1 MREQAYKPGSV
12 PGSLQAA
19 TISLGRPSPDASS
32 SLPGDSAGRLISPY
46 VTLHQAGF
54 AQVSGCP
61 EPRAL
66 LPHDCTLTD
75 DPQFPLSERTR
86 GLRPPAVCFCG
97 TFLGVAPHWVLPS
110 ALPCGARTFLCRLAP
125 AAIARPAPAPIVAS
139 GRGGRKSPPLWSGVR
154 FTARRYRRCAPGFVP
169 PEERPSPVFAAP

>member
-12 PGSLQAA
+12 PGFLQAA

-61 EPRAL
+61 KPRAL

-75 DPQFPLSERTR
+75 GPQIPRLQSEPEDYAYRRYVSVALSL
-86 GLRPPAVCFCG
+86 GSPPTGCY
-97 TFLGVAPHWVLPS
+97 
-110 ALPCGARTFLCRLAP
+110 
-125 AAIARPAPAPIVAS
+125 PAPCPMV
-139 GRGGRKSPPLWSGVR
+139 
-154 FTARRYRRCAPGFVP
+154 PGLSSTSL
-169 PEERPSPVFAAP
+169 RL